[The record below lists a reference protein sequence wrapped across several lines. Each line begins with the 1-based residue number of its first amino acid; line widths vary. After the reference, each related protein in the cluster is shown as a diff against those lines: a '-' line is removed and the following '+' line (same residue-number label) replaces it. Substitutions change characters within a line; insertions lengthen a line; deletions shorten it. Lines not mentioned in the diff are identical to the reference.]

1 MLESYKFI
9 SLTWRSYISLLWL
22 YLLNWYT
29 WCGLVLL
36 IDVKTHFSEPA
47 DRSLLL
53 TFTIVFIISGIF
65 GSLCSFLEGYI
76 RLFYLAYHLPITWVL
91 TIWHPLPQNWGF
103 ASLFRG
109 ACYDLPSFALLI
121 FFFCFSSVCSL
132 LDPAEKPICCLRWT
146 GLICPMIMRVDIFG
160 NYLIWI

>member
-91 TIWHPLPQNWGF
+91 KIWHPLPQNWGF
-103 ASLFRG
+103 ASLFRS
-109 ACYDLPSFALLI
+109 ACYDLPSFTLL
-121 FFFCFSSVCSL
+121 FYYFFCFSSVCSL
-132 LDPAEKPICCLRWT
+132 FGPGWKTHMLLEMNWT
-146 GLICPMIMRVDIFG
+146 HMPNDHESWHF
-160 NYLIWI
+160 W